1 MQKDFDEWNKKK
13 KKIDSKENRVYFKE
27 GEIWW
32 LHLGLNIGYEA
43 NGKSEQYLRPIII
56 LKKYNMYSF
65 LSVSLTTSDTIN
77 KYRISVGKILNKE
90 AVANISQLRYLDSK
104 RLAKKICTMDRV
116 LFSEIKKKASE
127 INFH

>member
-90 AVANISQLRYLDSK
+90 AANISQLRYLDSK